1 MYKMFALNNVLES
14 ATQMTDLF
22 DLMCCGWRYFESFS
36 SHHCSYERIFVVKML
51 HMTSLRFFSIAY
63 ALFDILLLTGQR
75 TICGFLFAAHNQ
87 MEVILST
94 RSISTFDRPSLL
106 FHPVLYLGKLINF
119 CNRWR
124 VRWKKST
131 QVFALNMVDSF
142 PTHGAFFQALLQCS
156 LVQAFL
162 KPRKSQIAHLI
173 SRRVWIKKCRFLFG
187 FDPSLWNSPT
197 SLALRF
203 WFHKANL
210 RTHPTVLL
218 ISKTINADPND
229 QYLVRFA
236 VCAS

>member
-1 MYKMFALNNVLES
+1 LGGLSPPKTSPRGHGTVPTSSPNPLRFKRKTFCNYNYLSLLWNEFIETRSTHVIVSALICGLFGLLIMYKMFALNNVLES

-119 CNRWR
+119 CNR
-124 VRWKKST
+124 
-131 QVFALNMVDSF
+131 
-142 PTHGAFFQALLQCS
+142 
-156 LVQAFL
+156 
-162 KPRKSQIAHLI
+162 
-173 SRRVWIKKCRFLFG
+173 
-187 FDPSLWNSPT
+187 
-197 SLALRF
+197 
-203 WFHKANL
+203 
-210 RTHPTVLL
+210 
-218 ISKTINADPND
+218 
-229 QYLVRFA
+229 
-236 VCAS
+236 